1 MIAKMIS
8 KEEFLA
14 ILDEELGFAISAED
28 LKADVGNLAGWDSV
42 MLLRV
47 LLVFEKKL
55 NRRISLPRLLE
66 ARTMAAV
73 FEVMEKHG

>member
-1 MIAKMIS
+1 MIS
-8 KEEFLA
+8 KEEFVA
-14 ILDEELGFAISAED
+14 ILDEELGFTISATD
-28 LKADVGNLAGWDSV
+28 LKADVGNLTGWDSV

-47 LLVFEKKL
+47 QVVFEKKL

-73 FEVMEKHG
+73 FEVMEKHV